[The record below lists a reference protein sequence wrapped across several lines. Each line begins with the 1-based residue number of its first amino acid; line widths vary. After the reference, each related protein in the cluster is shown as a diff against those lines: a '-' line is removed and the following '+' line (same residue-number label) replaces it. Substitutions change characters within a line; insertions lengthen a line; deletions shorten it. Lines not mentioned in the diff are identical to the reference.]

1 MQRIHSHA
9 SVRPFSPGI
18 ILGLM
23 ALLPLN
29 WASAQPTTINL
40 GTADSFSVLAGSGIT
55 ITGPTTIT
63 GDIGTYPTPAITGL
77 GNLTLT
83 GTNHGNDAVTQIAK
97 TDLVTAYNDAAGR
110 APDVFYSG
118 GFDLVGLTLS
128 SGVYNN
134 ASSFFL
140 SGTLTLDAQGNPD
153 AVWIFQAGSSLVT
166 SSGSG
171 VNLIN
176 GAEACRVFWQVGSSA
191 TLGTNSDFT
200 GTILALTSITLTTG
214 AHVDGRALARNGA
227 VTMDTNSFALPD
239 CSGDSGTAPV
249 PEPSAWLSMGTLAA
263 AAVVYAR
270 RKRKQWQNA

>member
-40 GTADSFSVLAGSGIT
+40 GTADSFAVLAGSGIT

-110 APDVFYSG
+110 VPDVFYSG

-166 SSGSG
+166 ASGSG

-249 PEPSAWLSMGTLAA
+249 PEPSAWLSMGTFAV

>member
-29 WASAQPTTINL
+29 WASANLVAINL
-40 GTADSFSVLAGSGIT
+40 GTADSFAVLAGSGIT

-63 GDIGTYPTPAITGL
+63 GDIGTYPTPTITGL
-77 GNLTLT
+77 GNLTLN

-97 TDLVTAYNDAAGR
+97 TDLVNAYNDAAGR
-110 APDVFYSG
+110 AYDVSYSG

-134 ASSFFL
+134 PSSLFL
-140 SGTLTLDAQGNPD
+140 SGTLTLDAQGDPD
-153 AVWIFQAGSSLVT
+153 AVWIFQAGSTLITASA
-166 SSGSG
+166 SD

-176 GAEACRVFWQVGSSA
+176 GAMACNVFWQVGSSA
-191 TLGTNSDFT
+191 TLGTNSDFS
-200 GTILALTSITLTTG
+200 GTIMALTSISLTTG
-214 AHVDGRALARNGA
+214 ATVDGRALARNGA
-227 VTMDTNSFALPD
+227 VTMDTNYLTAPD
-239 CSGDSGTAPV
+239 CADDSGMAPV
-249 PEPSAWLSMGTLAA
+249 PEPSTWLSMGTLV
-263 AAVVYAR
+263 AAVAVYAR
-270 RKRKQWQNA
+270 RKRKQGQNA